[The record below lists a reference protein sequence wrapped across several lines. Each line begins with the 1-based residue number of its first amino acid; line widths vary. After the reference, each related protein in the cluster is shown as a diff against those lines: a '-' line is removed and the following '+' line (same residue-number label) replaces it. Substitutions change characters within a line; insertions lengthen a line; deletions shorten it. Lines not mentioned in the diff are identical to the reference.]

1 MTDQEDGD
9 VRRRIVGRVAVVVV
23 AAGVADRPDAKIA
36 VEQAAV
42 AAVRAVPREATPDAR
57 QQRAAFLGERLGPN
71 GQGVRNAGRSRSAL
85 VKRSGVHWS
94 APRRKM
100 PCEKGQ
106 QARTPWPNAS
116 RRWQIR

>member
-42 AAVRAVPREATPDAR
+42 AAVWAVPREATPDAR
-57 QQRAAFLGERLGPN
+57 QQRAFFGQCHCRTGKASGMLAGVGAPWSSGGESIVSSSA
-71 GQGVRNAGRSRSAL
+71 QDAVR
-85 VKRSGVHWS
+85 
-94 APRRKM
+94 
-100 PCEKGQ
+100 KG
-106 QARTPWPNAS
+106 A
-116 RRWQIR
+116 